1 VCEPIFQRPLSEIS
15 LGDVLVSLFN
25 AARRFNM
32 EVQPSLILLQKTLLN
47 VEGLGRQM
55 YPELDLWTTA
65 QPFLERWLKERYSPK
80 SVLKQFKRHI
90 PDWLEQLPQIP
101 PLVFQALKSLQET
114 PSAPTEVI
122 IGKPRSNRLMAR
134 LGAAVGGVGIG
145 LAYPLWVEPIT
156 QIPGISLILVSVG
169 LLMLLLR

>member
-1 VCEPIFQRPLSEIS
+1 
-15 LGDVLVSLFN
+15 
-25 AARRFNM
+25 
-32 EVQPSLILLQKTLLN
+32 
-47 VEGLGRQM
+47 M

-101 PLVFQALKSLQET
+101 PLVFQALKSLQEN
-114 PSAPTEVI
+114 PSAPTEVVI
-122 IGKPRSNRLMAR
+122 EKTQSNKLMAR
-134 LGAAVGGVGIG
+134 LGAAAVGVGIG

-156 QIPGISLILVSVG
+156 QIPGISLILVSIG